1 MPGRSDKEGPWGTL
15 PLVVDTSAFARAHRP
30 EVREDW
36 THAAHSDRLRISP
49 IARLEILFGARNGRT
64 FDELAEELSM
74 FRGAPLTNTVIRAA
88 EDAMR
93 ALAHRTAGAQRLPL
107 VDYLLA
113 AAAQHT
119 ASAVLHYDHD
129 FDTLAEIMDFD
140 SVWLAPPGSID

>member
-1 MPGRSDKEGPWGTL
+1 M
-15 PLVVDTSAFARAHRP
+15 DTSAFARAHHP

-36 THAAHSDRLRISP
+36 TRAAHADRLRISP
-49 IARLEILFGARNGRT
+49 IARLEILFGARNGEI
-64 FDELAEELSM
+64 FDEIAEELSM
-74 FRGAPLTNTVIRAA
+74 FRTAPLTSTVMRTA

-93 ALAHRTAGAQRLPL
+93 TLAHRTAGTQRLPL

-129 FDTLAEIMDFD
+129 FDTLAR
-140 SVWLAPPGSID
+140 S

>member
-1 MPGRSDKEGPWGTL
+1 MPGRSDNKGPWGDL
-15 PLVVDTSAFARAHRP
+15 PLVIDTSAFARAHCP

-36 THAAHSDRLRISP
+36 ARASQADRLRISP
-49 IARLEILFGARNGRT
+49 IARLEILFGARSGKI
-64 FDELAEELSM
+64 FDDLAEELSM
-74 FRGAPLTNTVIRAA
+74 LRGAPLTSTVIRAA

-93 ALAHRTAGAQRLPL
+93 TLAHRTAGAQRLPL

-119 ASAVLHYDHD
+119 GSAMLHYDHD
-129 FDTLAEIMDFD
+129 FDTLAETMSFE